1 MARRVKSQSLTWGSA
16 MGPIALL
23 VGLSCSDQ
31 VPPAPSS
38 GAPPLASSAKTS
50 ASSPQA
56 HVPSATAWTQV
67 TFAEMKLSYRR
78 PPMLAEGQSMIAGA
92 QAGKE
97 GDKIWGMA
105 VKTGAGVDL
114 VLLEL
119 KLQSPE
125 RAKWLADFKAN
136 AIAGEIV
143 FADGD
148 AVVKRSR
155 EVGKKEGA
163 SAPALSN
170 THVDMRACKRL
181 GESEYCFDVD
191 GAVELAL
198 GRPGIDPASAMDLVA
213 MVRSLERPAPPK

>member
-1 MARRVKSQSLTWGSA
+1 MKLHSHVF
-16 MGPIALL
+16 ALAAVL
-23 VGLSCSDQ
+23 AALSCSDKTA
-31 VPPAPSS
+31 PAPGS
-38 GAPPLASSAKTS
+38 APPPMASSAKAI

-56 HVPSATAWTQV
+56 HVPSASAWTEV
-67 TFAEMKLSYRR
+67 TFDEMKLNYRR

-97 GDKIWGMA
+97 GDKVWGMA
-105 VKTGAGVDL
+105 VKSTAGVDL

-119 KLQSPE
+119 KISSAE
-125 RAKWLADFKAN
+125 RAKWLADFKAD

-143 FADGD
+143 FADAD

-163 SAPALSN
+163 SEPTLSN

-198 GRPGIDPASAMDLVA
+198 GRPGVDPSSALDLVA
-213 MVRSLERPAPPK
+213 MVRSLGRPQK